1 MRKLIPLLMAVC
13 VLLCGCRN
21 WLDGDYMNV
30 VPREEP
36 PAQSDRSSIP
46 VHSYSEL
53 YSVLEEQVEAGAK
66 EVLLAV
72 NLGDEALA
80 NSSLDKAI
88 AQLCQENP
96 FAGYAVDK
104 ITYEF
109 GANIGRNTAAV
120 TITYLDNR
128 MEIQKIQRAEDLAQ
142 AKEYIAEQ
150 LKNCSTGL
158 VLYLENPAETD
169 YVQLIS
175 DYAQQY
181 PQFVMEV
188 PEVTVNLY
196 PETGTKQVVELKF
209 SYQTSRDSLRTMQ
222 ARVHPVF
229 ASAALIAQTP
239 GTPEEKLSQLYTL
252 LMERY
257 PEYEFQTSITPAYSL
272 LLHGVGDAR
281 AFATVYAAMCR
292 EAGLACDLITGTH
305 QGSPW
310 VWNVVQTDSGWYHAD
325 LLQCRSEG
333 LFSLRTNSAMTGY
346 VWDYSAYET
355 VP

>member
-1 MRKLIPLLMAVC
+1 MRKLIPVLIAACLL
-13 VLLCGCRN
+13 LSGCRN
-21 WLDGDYMNV
+21 WLDGDYLNV
-30 VPREEP
+30 VPREEQP
-36 PAQSDRSSIP
+36 VQSDRPSIS

-53 YSVLEEQVEAGAK
+53 YAVLTEQVEAGAK
-66 EVLLAV
+66 EVLLSV
-72 NLGDEALA
+72 NLGGEALA
-80 NSSLDKAI
+80 ESSLDKAI

-96 FAGYAVDK
+96 FAGYAVDT

-109 GANIGRNTAAV
+109 GSNIGRNTAAV
-120 TITYLDNR
+120 TIAYLENR
-128 MEIQKIQRAEDLAQ
+128 MEIQKIQRVENLEE
-142 AKEYIAEQ
+142 AKKAIAEQ
-150 LKNCSTGL
+150 LKSCSTGM
-158 VLYLENPAETD
+158 VLYLEDPADTD
-169 YVQLIS
+169 FVQVVA

-181 PQFVMEV
+181 PQYVMEI
-188 PEVTVNLY
+188 PEVSVNLY
-196 PETGTKQVVELKF
+196 PENGEKQVVELKF
-209 SYQTSRDSLRTMQ
+209 SYQTSRESLRVMQ

-229 ASAALIAQTP
+229 ASAALVAQTS

-292 EAGLACDLITGTH
+292 EAGIDCKTVTGTH

-310 VWNVVQTDSGWYHAD
+310 VWNVVQTDSGWYHID

-333 LFSLRTNSAMTGY
+333 LFSLRTDSAMTGY
-346 VWDYSAYET
+346 VWDYSAFET
-355 VP
+355 VS